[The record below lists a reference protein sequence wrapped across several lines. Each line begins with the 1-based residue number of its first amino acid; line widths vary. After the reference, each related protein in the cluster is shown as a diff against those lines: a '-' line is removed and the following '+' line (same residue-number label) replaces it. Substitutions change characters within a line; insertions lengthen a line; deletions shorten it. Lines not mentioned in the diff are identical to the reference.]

1 MASDDPETRCLA
13 AIARSCYCR
22 AVGSLDEFSTVQP
35 SSGFGIG
42 VSRLF
47 RQLEV
52 IRPRHVYRSIAIHPC
67 LFSLQVLTCLLL
79 FVSLRFFVITLTHLR
94 TVHADTAT
102 DTDSHT
108 CTSTYACALTH
119 MYTYKTTCLAWIV
132 RVLEPRPRLR
142 VPPWR

>member
-1 MASDDPETRCLA
+1 MEMASDDPETRCLA

-79 FVSLRFFVITLTHLR
+79 FVSLRFCCLLSHLHIYVQYTQTQLPTQTRIHVHLGMLVRLR
-94 TVHADTAT
+94 TCIHTRPHA
-102 DTDSHT
+102 SPGLSE
-108 CTSTYACALTH
+108 C
-119 MYTYKTTCLAWIV
+119 
-132 RVLEPRPRLR
+132 
-142 VPPWR
+142 